1 MRYKSIFIIFCTTI
15 LLLFIPLIAMQFT
28 EEVNWTLADFL
39 IAALLLISTGLTINY
54 ILKKIKKPI
63 FRIVL
68 LMILLATF
76 ILIWLELA
84 VGIFDSPISGS

>member
-1 MRYKSIFIIFCTTI
+1 
-15 LLLFIPLIAMQFT
+15 MQFT

-63 FRIVL
+63 FRIGL

>member
-28 EEVNWTLADFL
+28 EEVNWTLADFI

-63 FRIVL
+63 FRIGL

-84 VGIFDSPISGS
+84 VGIFNTPISGS

>member
-1 MRYKSIFIIFCTTI
+1 MRYKSIFIIFYTTI

>member
-1 MRYKSIFIIFCTTI
+1 
-15 LLLFIPLIAMQFT
+15 MQFT
-28 EEVNWTLADFL
+28 EEVNWTLADFI

-54 ILKKIKKPI
+54 ILKKNKNPI
-63 FRIVL
+63 FRIGL

-84 VGIFDSPISGS
+84 VGIFNTPISGS